1 MSEESVAE
9 KVYEAGIEVVNPG
22 GRPDVLRAAAKGWRT
37 MEEDLQE
44 AYGGLDRTVRGVLG
58 EHWRGESA
66 EAFRAYWEKVGRAVE
81 ETAPLFEQAAKG
93 LEEAA
98 DNIEEIN
105 DEIHQIYLEIGV
117 SIAASVALSFVTVGF
132 SAAAGAANA
141 VRLAAQAGSA
151 ASRLGRLLGSA
162 ARLFLNMRG
171 LVRGSGPWR
180 LIVEL
185 GVQWGAGTGTGI
197 ATNLAMGKDPELA
210 DNAVNGLVG
219 ALGGRYG
226 AGLLA
231 PRLGGGVWATAADGA
246 AVGAASSFVGDTLN
260 NLHGRD
266 RFDASQMALGAV
278 AGGLTGGSGSA
289 AVHRA
294 TEGRTLSAAH
304 HLVGDVATN
313 APISFGLGAGGNI
326 SKDVDGLVNG
336 NPQAK
341 EGKDRPGAVADAKR
355 DAREDAGNLREGPD
369 TQRYGAFG

>member
-9 KVYEAGIEVVNPG
+9 KIYEAGIEVVNPG

-37 MEEDLQE
+37 MGEELEE
-44 AYGGLDRTVRGVLG
+44 AYGGLDRRVRGVLG

-66 EAFRAYWEKVGRAVE
+66 EAFREYWEKVGRAVE
-81 ETAPLFEQAAKG
+81 ETAPLFDQAARG

-141 VRLAAQAGSA
+141 MRLAAQAGNA
-151 ASRLGRLLGSA
+151 ASKLGRLLSAA
-162 ARLFLNMRG
+162 ARLFRYVRG
-171 LVRGSGPWR
+171 LVRNSGPLR
-180 LIVEL
+180 LAVEL

-197 ATNLAMGKDPELA
+197 ATNLAMGKDAEFA
-210 DNAVNGLVG
+210 NNAVDGVVG
-219 ALGGRYG
+219 ALGGKFG

-231 PRLGGGVWATAADGA
+231 QRLGGGAWASAADGV
-246 AVGAASSFVGDTLN
+246 AVGAASSVVGDSLN
-260 NLHGRD
+260 NLHSRD

-278 AGGLTGGSGSA
+278 AGGLAGGSGSV

-294 TEGRTLSAAH
+294 ADGRTLSAAH
-304 HLVGDVATN
+304 QLVGDLATN
-313 APISFGLGAGGNI
+313 APISFGLGAGGTMAQ
-326 SKDVDGLVNG
+326 DVDGLVNG
-336 NPQAK
+336 NPNA
-341 EGKDRPGAVADAKR
+341 EHGKDRPGAVADAQR
-355 DAREDAGNLREGPD
+355 DAEDDAGALRGRPD
-369 TQRYGAFG
+369 PQRYGAFG

>member
-1 MSEESVAE
+1 VSEESVAE
-9 KVYEAGIEVVNPG
+9 KIYEAGIEVVNPG

-37 MEEDLQE
+37 MGEELEE
-44 AYGGLDRTVRGVLG
+44 AYGALDRRVRGALG

-66 EAFRAYWEKVGRAVE
+66 EAFREYWEKVGRAVE
-81 ETAPLFEQAAKG
+81 ETAPLFEQAARG

-141 VRLAAQAGSA
+141 MRLAAEAGNA
-151 ASRLGRLLGSA
+151 ASRLGRLLGSV
-162 ARLFLNMRG
+162 ARLFRFVRG
-171 LVRGSGPWR
+171 LVRGSGPLR
-180 LIVEL
+180 LAVEL
-185 GVQWGAGTGTGI
+185 GVQWGAGTGTGV
-197 ATNLAMGKDPELA
+197 ATNLAMGKDAELA
-210 DNAVNGLVG
+210 NNAVNGVVG
-219 ALGGRYG
+219 AVGGKFG

-231 PRLGGGVWATAADGA
+231 QRLGGGVWASAADGA
-246 AVGAASSFVGDTLN
+246 AVGAASSVIGDTLN
-260 NLHGRD
+260 NLHSRD

-278 AGGLTGGSGSA
+278 AGGLTGGSGSV

-294 TEGRTLSAAH
+294 MDGRTLSAAH
-304 HLVGDVATN
+304 QLAGDVATN

-336 NPQAK
+336 NPNA
-341 EGKDRPGAVADAKR
+341 ERDKDRPGAVADAKR
-355 DAREDAGNLREGPD
+355 DAEDDAGALRGRPD
-369 TQRYGAFG
+369 PQRYGAFG

>member
-37 MEEDLQE
+37 MGEELEE
-44 AYGGLDRTVRGVLG
+44 AYGGLDRRVRGVLG

-81 ETAPLFEQAAKG
+81 ETVPLFEQAARG

-162 ARLFLNMRG
+162 ARLFRYVRG
-171 LVRGSGPWR
+171 LARSNGPWR

-210 DNAVNGLVG
+210 NNAVNGFVG
-219 ALGGRYG
+219 ALGGKYG

-231 PRLGGGVWATAADGA
+231 PRLGGGAWAVAADGA
-246 AVGAASSFVGDTLN
+246 VVGAASSVVGDTLN
-260 NLHGRD
+260 NLHGRE

-294 TEGRTLSAAH
+294 TEGRTFSGAH
-304 HLVGDVATN
+304 QLVGDVATN

-336 NPQAK
+336 NPNAE

-355 DAREDAGNLREGPD
+355 DAGDDVGTLRAGPD
-369 TQRYGAFG
+369 PQRYGAFG

>member
-37 MEEDLQE
+37 MGEELEE
-44 AYGGLDRTVRGVLG
+44 AYGGLDRRARGVLG

-66 EAFRAYWEKVGRAVE
+66 EAFREYWANVGRAVE
-81 ETAPLFEQAAKG
+81 ETVPLFEQAAEG

-117 SIAASVALSFVTVGF
+117 SIAASAALSFVTLGF

-141 VRLAAQAGSA
+141 LRLAAQAADA
-151 ASRLGRLLGSA
+151 ASKLGRLLGAA
-162 ARLFLNMRG
+162 ARVFRYVRG
-171 LVRGSGPWR
+171 LARGSEGWR
-180 LIVEL
+180 LVVEL

-197 ATNLAMGKDPELA
+197 ATNLAMGKDAEFVN
-210 DNAVNGLVG
+210 NAVNGAVG
-219 ALGGRYG
+219 ALGGKYG
-226 AGLLA
+226 SGLLA
-231 PRLGGGVWATAADGA
+231 QRLGGGTWASAADGA
-246 AVGAASSFVGDTLN
+246 AVGGASSVVGDTLN
-260 NLHGRD
+260 NLHSRG

-278 AGGLTGGSGSA
+278 AGGLTGGAGSA

-294 TEGRTLSAAH
+294 TDGRTLSAAH
-304 HLVGDVATN
+304 QLVGDVATN

-326 SKDVDGLVNG
+326 SKDVDEVANG
-336 NPQAK
+336 NPNAEEAK
-341 EGKDRPGAVADAKR
+341 DKPGAVADAKR
-355 DAREDAGNLREGPD
+355 NAREDADAVRGRPD
-369 TQRYGAFG
+369 PQRYGAFG

>member
-37 MEEDLQE
+37 MGEELEE
-44 AYGGLDRTVRGVLG
+44 AYGGLDRRVRGVLG
-58 EHWRGESA
+58 AHWRGESA
-66 EAFRAYWEKVGRAVE
+66 EAFQEYWEKVGRAVE
-81 ETAPLFEQAAKG
+81 EAVPLFEQAARG

-141 VRLAAQAGSA
+141 VRLAAQAADA
-151 ASRLGRLLGSA
+151 ASKLGRLLGAA
-162 ARLFLNMRG
+162 ARLFRQVRG
-171 LVRGSGPWR
+171 LVRVRGRWR
-180 LIVEL
+180 LAVEL

-197 ATNLAMGKDPELA
+197 ATNLAMGKDAELA
-210 DNAVNGLVG
+210 NNAVNGVVG
-219 ALGGRYG
+219 ALGGKFG

-231 PRLGGGVWATAADGA
+231 QRLGGGAWATAADGA
-246 AVGAASSFVGDTLN
+246 AVGAVASVVGDTLN
-260 NLHGRD
+260 NLHSRD

-278 AGGLTGGSGSA
+278 AGGLTGGAGSA

-294 TEGRTLSAAH
+294 TDGRTLSAAH
-304 HLVGDVATN
+304 QLVGDVTTN

-326 SKDVDGLVNG
+326 SKDVDGVVNG
-336 NPQAK
+336 NPNA
-341 EGKDRPGAVADAKR
+341 EDGKDRPGAVADAKR
-355 DAREDAGNLREGPD
+355 DAGDDAGALRGRPD
-369 TQRYGAFG
+369 PQRYGAFG

>member
-1 MSEESVAE
+1 LSEESVAE
-9 KVYEAGIEVVNPG
+9 KIYEAGIEVVNPG

-37 MEEDLQE
+37 MGEELEE
-44 AYGGLDRTVRGVLG
+44 AYGGLDRRVRDVLG

-66 EAFRAYWEKVGRAVE
+66 EAFREYWEKVGRAVE
-81 ETAPLFEQAAKG
+81 ETLPLFEQTAKG

-141 VRLAAQAGSA
+141 MRLAAQAANA
-151 ASRLGRLLGSA
+151 ASKLGRLLGSA
-162 ARLFLNMRG
+162 ARLFRYVRG
-171 LVRGSGPWR
+171 LVRGSGPLR
-180 LIVEL
+180 LAVEL

-197 ATNLAMGKDPELA
+197 ATNLAMGKDAEFVN
-210 DNAVNGLVG
+210 NAVNGVVG
-219 ALGGRYG
+219 AVGGKYG

-231 PRLGGGVWATAADGA
+231 QRLGGGVWASAVDGA
-246 AVGAASSFVGDTLN
+246 TVGAASSVVGDTLN
-260 NLHGRD
+260 NLHSRD

-278 AGGLTGGSGSA
+278 AGGLTGGSGGVA
-289 AVHRA
+289 IHRA
-294 TEGRTLSAAH
+294 TDGRTLSAAH

-336 NPQAK
+336 NPNAE
-341 EGKDRPGAVADAKR
+341 EGKGRPGAVADAKR
-355 DAREDAGNLREGPD
+355 DAGEDADALRGRPD
-369 TQRYGAFG
+369 PQRYGAFG

>member
-9 KVYEAGIEVVNPG
+9 KIYEAGIEVVNPG

-37 MEEDLQE
+37 MGEQLEE
-44 AYGGLDRTVRGVLG
+44 AYGGLDKGVRGVLG

-66 EAFRAYWEKVGRAVE
+66 EAFRKYWEKVGRAVE
-81 ETAPLFEQAAKG
+81 ETVPLFEQAAKG

-105 DEIHQIYLEIGV
+105 DEIHQIYLEIGI

-141 VRLAAQAGSA
+141 ARLGAQAVDA
-151 ASRLGRLLGSA
+151 ATQLGRLLSSA
-162 ARLFLNMRG
+162 ARLFRYVRG
-171 LVRGSGPWR
+171 LVRGSGPLR
-180 LIVEL
+180 LAVEL

-197 ATNLAMGKDPELA
+197 VTNLAMGKDAEFA
-210 DNAVNGLVG
+210 NNAVNGVVG
-219 ALGGRYG
+219 ALGGKYG
-226 AGLLA
+226 AGMLA
-231 PRLGGGVWATAADGA
+231 PRLGGGVWARAADGA
-246 AVGAASSFVGDTLN
+246 TVGAASSVLGDTLN
-260 NLHGRD
+260 NLYSGD

-304 HLVGDVATN
+304 QLVGDVATN

-326 SKDVDGLVNG
+326 SKDIDGLVNG
-336 NPQAK
+336 NPNAQ
-341 EGKDRPGAVADAKR
+341 EGKDRAGAVADASR
-355 DAREDAGNLREGPD
+355 DAREDAGALRGRPD
-369 TQRYGAFG
+369 PQKYGAFG

>member
-1 MSEESVAE
+1 VSGESVAE

-37 MEEDLQE
+37 MGEELEE
-44 AYGGLDRTVRGVLG
+44 AYGGLDRRMRGVLG

-66 EAFRAYWEKVGRAVE
+66 EAFREYWEKVGRALE
-81 ETAPLFEQAAKG
+81 ETVPLFEQAARG

-105 DEIHQIYLEIGV
+105 DEIHQIYLEIGI

-141 VRLAAQAGSA
+141 LRLAAQAGNA

-162 ARLFLNMRG
+162 VRLFRDLRG
-171 LVRGSGPWR
+171 LVRGSGPGR
-180 LIVEL
+180 LAVEL
-185 GVQWGAGTGTGI
+185 SVQWGAGTGTGI
-197 ATNLAMGKDPELA
+197 ATNLAMGKDAELVN
-210 DNAVNGLVG
+210 NAVNGVVG
-219 ALGGRYG
+219 ALGGKYG

-231 PRLGGGVWATAADGA
+231 PRLGGGAWASAADGA
-246 AVGAASSFVGDTLN
+246 TVGAAASIVGDTLN
-260 NLHGRD
+260 NLHSRD

-304 HLVGDVATN
+304 QLVGDVATN

-336 NPQAK
+336 NPNAE
-341 EGKDRPGAVADAKR
+341 EGRDRPGAVADAKR
-355 DAREDAGNLREGPD
+355 DARGDAGALRERPD
-369 TQRYGAFG
+369 PQRYGAFG